1 MSTKRPRLLLRRC
14 LRRAVGGGRC
24 VPRGSSVQ
32 YHPYHLSTHRQT
44 YFLQWAVGCV
54 TISFLFR
61 LTFWASACVMFL
73 LLLLFCVLAIFP
85 LFFCSLLLFSDYI
98 SCTILMDFFTRASVW
113 VSVCLCWM
121 FYPMC
126 CCCCCCFCCGCCPAM
141 LLIVMSIFLCSS
153 R

>member
-32 YHPYHLSTHRQT
+32 YHPYHLATHRQT

-61 LTFWASACVMFL
+61 LTFWASASNCTAEL
-73 LLLLFCVLAIFP
+73 LVDPQKAKREGQTKRKVRDAIEAASRTVGGARRSSRGARREERRARRLP
-85 LFFCSLLLFSDYI
+85 GKLVSD
-98 SCTILMDFFTRASVW
+98 
-113 VSVCLCWM
+113 
-121 FYPMC
+121 
-126 CCCCCCFCCGCCPAM
+126 CGCASM
-141 LLIVMSIFLCSS
+141 KSEMK
-153 R
+153 